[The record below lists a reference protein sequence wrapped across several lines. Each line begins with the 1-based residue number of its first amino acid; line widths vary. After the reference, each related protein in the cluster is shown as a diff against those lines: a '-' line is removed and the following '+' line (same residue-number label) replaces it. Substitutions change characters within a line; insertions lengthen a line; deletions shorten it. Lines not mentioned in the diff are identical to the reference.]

1 MIAPLGAGVGADG
14 DIGCALILAGIAYCL
29 YSVFTFFSSILL
41 SHYGIYLFCF
51 FISAYL
57 LSRFL
62 KLQDIKRIWKL
73 ISLFIFSFISIFSFL
88 RIDSIKSISNNA
100 CPAGYAYVGKNK
112 CRNVLYE
119 KSFRKKTVEEKE
131 RNKLFRTG
139 GWKTSRRILYFGNSF
154 KKPFKDAE
162 CPVQELELYR
172 NSTCKLSKKRP
183 SFIEYE

>member
-1 MIAPLGAGVGADG
+1 MYDEWTGLIIVLLVVG
-14 DIGCALILAGIAYCL
+14 IF
-29 YSVFTFFSSILL
+29 YSIYEAFKYVLSILL
-41 SHYGIYLFCF
+41 SYYGIYLLCF
-51 FISAYL
+51 LIFAYL
-57 LSRFL
+57 LYRFL
-62 KLQDIKRIWKL
+62 KRQHIKRIWKL
-73 ISLFIFSFISIFSFL
+73 ISLFIFSFLSIFSFL
-88 RIDSIKSISNNA
+88 RIDSIKSITNNA

-139 GWKTSRRILYFGNSF
+139 GWRTSRRILYFGNSF
-154 KKPFKDAE
+154 KKPFKDTE

-172 NSTCKLSKKRP
+172 NSTCKLSQKRP